1 MQGKTPAHECTRQA
15 KGLPKA
21 ECSSG
26 PGCLKTPCKALT
38 AGGPL
43 GPLREPAVSVS
54 FPWGLKK
61 TSASPRRELS
71 FKRTNNSSTVFESG
85 SSLSLETAA
94 TEGGRLAFTK
104 KEGGMAKLG
113 ILKKPST
120 LNLVILE
127 VSKRKTDSDVKESPK
142 ED

>member
-1 MQGKTPAHECTRQA
+1 MVVECKARHRLKNAQA

-21 ECSSG
+21 DCSSE
-26 PGCLKTPCKALT
+26 PGCLKTPCKTLT
-38 AGGPL
+38 AGCPL
-43 GPLREPAVSVS
+43 GPLCEPDVSVS

-61 TSASPRRELS
+61 ISASPRRELN
-71 FKRTNNSSTVFESG
+71 FTRTNNNSSTFLESG
-85 SSLSLETAA
+85 SSPSLETAA

-127 VSKRKTDSDVKESPK
+127 VSKR
-142 ED
+142 